1 MKRAPIFSGVDHSS
15 LQQLVPATTG
25 LSAIGLGRIYRP
37 ASRRNGKRKTSVR
50 QKRCRTNCQVRRLP
64 QIGRKYGTAWRQ
76 DRNGRPINHGE
87 KEERCEEQQLI

>member
-37 ASRRNGKRKTSVR
+37 ASRRNG
-50 QKRCRTNCQVRRLP
+50 
-64 QIGRKYGTAWRQ
+64 
-76 DRNGRPINHGE
+76 RNAVAPIV
-87 KEERCEEQQLI
+87 KFADCPK